1 MASPAH
7 ERGDYFAEDRYLT
20 ADAAAGL
27 LRDPAGTPMLVLPQ
41 SWLISLHEVLTA
53 ECGPVADKLLA
64 ATGHTWGQ
72 ALALRLQRELSEYY
86 GAPLAEWPFAR
97 LETCIASAL
106 ATQGWGR
113 AELDT
118 SRFDQGVFTMTVQ
131 QPFTKEPLLAGVL
144 AGMFSALTGQDLDA
158 LATGQ
163 ANGAA
168 TFVLALRERLAR
180 VTVAGHDAV
189 LAEMASIRV

>member
-1 MASPAH
+1 MSDPAH

-27 LRDPAGTPMLVLPQ
+27 LRDPAGTPMLVIPQ
-41 SWLISLHEVLTA
+41 AWLASLHQFLAA
-53 ECGPVADKLLA
+53 ECGPVADQLLA
-64 ATGHTWGQ
+64 TVGRTWGQ
-72 ALALRLQRELSEYY
+72 AFAMRFQRDLSEYY
-86 GAPLAEWPFAR
+86 GAPIAEWPFAR

-106 ATQGWGR
+106 AAQGWGR

-158 LATGQ
+158 LATGRVD
-163 ANGAA
+163 GAA

-180 VTVAGHDAV
+180 VTATGHDAV
-189 LAEMASIRV
+189 QAELASIRV

>member
-1 MASPAH
+1 MADPAD

-41 SWLISLHEVLTA
+41 AWLASLHEVLAA
-53 ECGPVADKLLA
+53 ECGPEADQLLA
-64 ATGHTWGQ
+64 TVGRTWGQ
-72 ALALRLQRELSEYY
+72 AFAMRLQRELSEYY
-86 GAPLAEWPFAR
+86 GTPIAEWPFAR
-97 LETCIASAL
+97 LEASIASAL
-106 ATQGWGR
+106 AAQGWGR

-118 SRFDQGVFTMTVQ
+118 SRFDQGVFTMTVL
-131 QPFTKEPLLAGVL
+131 QPLTKEPLLAGVL
-144 AGMFSALTGQDLDA
+144 AGMFSALTSQDIDA
-158 LATGQ
+158 VATDR

-180 VTVAGHDAV
+180 VTAAGHDAV
-189 LAEMASIRV
+189 VAELATIRV